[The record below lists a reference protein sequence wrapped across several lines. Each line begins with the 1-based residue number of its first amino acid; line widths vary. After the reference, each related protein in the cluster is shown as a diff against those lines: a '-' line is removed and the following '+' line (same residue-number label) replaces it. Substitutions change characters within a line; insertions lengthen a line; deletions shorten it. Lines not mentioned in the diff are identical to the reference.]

1 MENTLSTHPPPP
13 PPPPPEAVEL
23 HKIKRKA
30 GIWLLLY
37 YGLS

>member
-1 MENTLSTHPPPP
+1 MENTR
-13 PPPPPEAVEL
+13 PPPPPEAARL